1 MCSRD
6 DDPTQYGPDTFER
19 NVNYEDIRD
28 SFELASK
35 PYLSTEALSS
45 ILGEVDDYVDNHYD
59 TLDTKLS
66 AEECEKI
73 MQESESRSCAN
84 PQEHAFVHV
93 YPPVAKSEE
102 ELEEL
107 APEIKAIREWDDLN
121 RLRYV
126 HGGDLHIHDWK
137 CHA

>member
-1 MCSRD
+1 MCSRN
-6 DDPTQYGPDTFER
+6 DDPTQIDPPYKWPEKER
-19 NVNYEDIRD
+19 DRFLTGFDE
-28 SFELASK
+28 F
-35 PYLSTEALSS
+35 
-45 ILGEVDDYVDNHYD
+45 
-59 TLDTKLS
+59 LDTRLS

-73 MQESESRSCAN
+73 MQESEGRSCAN

-93 YPPVAKSEE
+93 YPPVAKIEE

-107 APEIKAIREWDDLN
+107 TPEIKAIREWDDLN

-126 HGGDLHIHDWK
+126 HGGDLHYCDWK